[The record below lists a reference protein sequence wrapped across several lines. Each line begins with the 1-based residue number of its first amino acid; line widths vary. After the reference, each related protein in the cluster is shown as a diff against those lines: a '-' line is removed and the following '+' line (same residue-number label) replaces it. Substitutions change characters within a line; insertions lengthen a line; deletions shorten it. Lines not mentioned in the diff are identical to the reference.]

1 MLNKFLLFL
10 VKYKLIKNKISFSN
24 GMLDSLLKT
33 PTVGEKFEI
42 ENSGLKKVKFSK
54 LMQYTKFPSNPL
66 FNIVPMEITGIKLK
80 LTFLFFNLT
89 KCSLKS

>member
-54 LMQYTKFPSNPL
+54 LM
-66 FNIVPMEITGIKLK
+66 
-80 LTFLFFNLT
+80 
-89 KCSLKS
+89 